1 MVGALVLTV
10 PMILVYFFGQR
21 YMDQLSLTGGSVGV
35 K

>member
-10 PMILVYFFGQR
+10 PMILVYFLGQR
-21 YMDQLSLTGGSVGV
+21 YMDQLSLTGGSAGI